1 MTGTEYITASLRLRR
16 ASSISLRDERVKVRR
31 SYANEKKGLLGAG
44 RGVKRKK

>member
-1 MTGTEYITASLRLRR
+1 MTGMGYITASLRLRR

-31 SYANEKKGLLGAG
+31 SYEKKGLLGAG